1 MKLINK
7 KFIPVNEPHILNQ
20 DAKKVYNIIKS
31 GWISSEGKEVVK
43 LEKKFSKF
51 IGCKYGIAVAN
62 GTAALEVAIKSLGL
76 KKGDQVIM
84 PNFTI
89 ISNLLAVI
97 KQGCKPIFI
106 DCDKHNWNMNI
117 NEIAKK
123 INKKTKAIIATHI
136 YNYPLEIDKIKKIC
150 KKKNIYLI
158 EDAAEVLGLRY
169 KNKYC
174 GSYGDISTFSFYANK
189 HITTGEGGI
198 ILTNKNSLYKKCHS
212 LKNLCFGT
220 DHNRFNHDDIGWNY
234 RLSNIQA
241 VLALSQLKRINKIVK
256 KKIQVGKTYYSY
268 LKNNKNIYFPKPK
281 INNLENIYWVNAIL
295 ISKKT
300 GYDSKKLSKKLL
312 DYNIQTR
319 PFFWPMNEQ
328 KILKKLNISNKGKF
342 PNSRLV
348 SRYGLYLPSSISLN
362 NKTIKYICKVI
373 NYILG

>member
-1 MKLINK
+1 MKLIKK

-106 DCDKHNWNMNI
+106 DCDKYNWNMNI

-150 KKKNIYLI
+150 KKK
-158 EDAAEVLGLRY
+158 
-169 KNKYC
+169 
-174 GSYGDISTFSFYANK
+174 
-189 HITTGEGGI
+189 
-198 ILTNKNSLYKKCHS
+198 
-212 LKNLCFGT
+212 KNLF
-220 DHNRFNHDDIGWNY
+220 NRGC
-234 RLSNIQA
+234 R
-241 VLALSQLKRINKIVK
+241 
-256 KKIQVGKTYYSY
+256 
-268 LKNNKNIYFPKPK
+268 
-281 INNLENIYWVNAIL
+281 
-295 ISKKT
+295 
-300 GYDSKKLSKKLL
+300 
-312 DYNIQTR
+312 
-319 PFFWPMNEQ
+319 
-328 KILKKLNISNKGKF
+328 
-342 PNSRLV
+342 
-348 SRYGLYLPSSISLN
+348 
-362 NKTIKYICKVI
+362 
-373 NYILG
+373 